1 MEELC
6 QRFPLIA
13 QKILNHVDNETLTN
27 LKEIGR
33 NIDDFLGKERFYWLR
48 IIERYNCLIGE
59 HREVWNKVV
68 RKTPVEIIKEFA
80 FAVHQFPQTMFREL
94 KNYSHSTDIQFYKV
108 GEDKQISGL
117 DFLQKFE
124 YHYIHI
130 FIIAIVGYTHWTE
143 FKEITN
149 YDRKCK

>member
-27 LKEIGR
+27 FKEIGR
-33 NIDDFLGKERFYWLR
+33 NIDDFLGKERFFWLR
-48 IIERYNCLIGE
+48 IIQRYNCLIGE
-59 HREVWNKVV
+59 LREVWNEVV

-94 KNYSHSTDIQFYKV
+94 ENDSLSDIQFYK
-108 GEDKQISGL
+108 GLDNQIYEDKPTTAL
-117 DFLQKFE
+117 
-124 YHYIHI
+124 
-130 FIIAIVGYTHWTE
+130 W
-143 FKEITN
+143 
-149 YDRKCK
+149 